1 MPILRP
7 HEDVSRMVFCPN
19 CGHPQKVMFAFNE
32 IQVLAT
38 CEKCGKAARFQMT
51 PSGADRWLVKR

>member
-1 MPILRP
+1 
-7 HEDVSRMVFCPN
+7 MVFCPN